1 MKITYIHHSAFC
13 IETDGIALVFDYFK
27 GDCIPSC
34 TYHGTLPE
42 LGKDTPVY
50 VFSSH
55 SHRDHFDMEAL
66 TWRERYPNIHYIFA
80 KEIKKKLG
88 NSMLRRLGIPESIK
102 ETITYVKP
110 GECYN
115 VDGVT
120 VETLLSTDSGVAFL
134 VTVPPLASQHMD
146 SHAAHSP
153 ADGTGEGAATSGTT
167 IYHAGDLNWW
177 RWEGEPE
184 DFNAYQEKTYKE
196 QIALLSGRKV
206 DVAFVVLDPR
216 QERDQFLGIDYF
228 MEHVEARYVVPMHM
242 WKQYG
247 LAQEYQ
253 NRPQSRRFREKIC
266 SMSKENQEIVLDLPC
281 ERKCI

>member
-13 IETDGIALVFDYFK
+13 VETDGIALVFDYFK

-34 TYHGTLPE
+34 TYHGAMPKLKE
-42 LGKDTPVY
+42 DTPVY

-55 SHRDHFDMEAL
+55 SHRDHFDTEVL
-66 TWRERYPNIHYIFA
+66 SWRERYPNIHYIFA

-88 NSMLRRLGIPESIK
+88 NSMLRRLGVPES
-102 ETITYVKP
+102 TRDAITYVKP
-110 GECYN
+110 GERYE
-115 VDGVT
+115 VGRVV

-134 VTVPPLASQHMD
+134 VTVAPASQKGMD
-146 SHAAHSP
+146 SPTAHAP
-153 ADGTGEGAATSGTT
+153 ADGAGEGAFASGTT

-196 QIALLSGRKV
+196 QVALLSGRKV

-216 QERDQFLGIDYF
+216 QEGDKFLGIDYF
-228 MEHVEARYVVPMHM
+228 MEHVQARHVVPMHM

-247 LAQEYQ
+247 LVKEYQ
-253 NRPQSRRFREKIC
+253 DRPQSHKFREQILG
-266 SMSKENQEIVLDLPC
+266 MSEENQEMVLA
-281 ERKCI
+281 

>member
-42 LGKDTPVY
+42 LGENTPIY

-55 SHRDHFDMEAL
+55 SHRDHFDVEVL
-66 TWRERYPNIHYIFA
+66 RWKERYPNIHYIFA

-110 GECYN
+110 GECYE
-115 VDGVT
+115 VGGLA

-134 VTVPPLASQHMD
+134 VTVPHRVSQDMD
-146 SHAAHSP
+146 SHKSHST
-153 ADGTGEGAATSGTT
+153 AEGRGF
-167 IYHAGDLNWW
+167 
-177 RWEGEPE
+177 R
-184 DFNAYQEKTYKE
+184 
-196 QIALLSGRKV
+196 
-206 DVAFVVLDPR
+206 AF
-216 QERDQFLGIDYF
+216 Y
-228 MEHVEARYVVPMHM
+228 
-242 WKQYG
+242 
-247 LAQEYQ
+247 
-253 NRPQSRRFREKIC
+253 N
-266 SMSKENQEIVLDLPC
+266 DLPC
-281 ERKCI
+281 RGFELVEVGRGTGRFQCVPGKNLQRTNWPAFRQGSGRGLCGAGPKAGVGQVPGD